1 MMRSITTLER
11 MGQQDARLI
20 VEQAKGMAEAKSVD
34 DYLTEKTIVQLFA
47 EPDIAELL
55 CCTAAVRQMS
65 GQVVH
70 FPPREEW
77 RRQAGKFTLKLLGA
91 VSYYMDAMLVNGL
104 DVSAMKP
111 EEEVSFPVVNCGG
124 PDSHPARALADV
136 ACMMQHVRGE
146 LGGFKVCW
154 LGGPS
159 GELCSLITASGFFG
173 FPLHVFAPAS
183 PRLEMVKDLAQ
194 EQAASGAVFATT
206 KAEALEDASFC
217 FIGSREDMD
226 IDTAPQWVVT
236 PSFLR
241 GVKPN
246 VQLLLGVSPHH
257 CLLLDTRFRRAG
269 EGHSLLLRQAEFR
282 LKVYKRFFH
291 YIFD

>member
-1 MMRSITTLER
+1 MRSITTLER

-154 LGGPS
+154 
-159 GELCSLITASGFFG
+159 
-173 FPLHVFAPAS
+173 
-183 PRLEMVKDLAQ
+183 Q
-194 EQAASGAVFATT
+194 
-206 KAEALEDASFC
+206 
-217 FIGSREDMD
+217 
-226 IDTAPQWVVT
+226 
-236 PSFLR
+236 
-241 GVKPN
+241 
-246 VQLLLGVSPHH
+246 
-257 CLLLDTRFRRAG
+257 
-269 EGHSLLLRQAEFR
+269 
-282 LKVYKRFFH
+282 
-291 YIFD
+291 